1 MKMKKPLQKLV
12 SFSETDTDIAN
23 IEKHISEGWKIVSL
37 MPNNFNYLC
46 ILEKQAENFE
56 PSDAPEDKIFIP
68 ARKKIK
74 IIK

>member
-23 IEKHISEGWKIVSL
+23 IEKYITEGWKIVSL

-46 ILEKQAENFE
+46 ILEKQVEALDSQDPQDETVY
-56 PSDAPEDKIFIP
+56 IP
-68 ARKKIK
+68 PRKKIK